1 MTAVLQVVSEGGA
14 GDLPEY
20 PFGVEDRLD
29 SHFFVPWERRRWL
42 NSGMRL
48 RGTAECRAL
57 YLDLIWI
64 SYDQS
69 PVGTLPDDTA
79 MLAKLLMVDHEHFC
93 GLVRHDFG
101 PLHNW
106 SRCATKDGEVRLYH
120 PMVLRTLTE
129 ALARRED
136 HRAKSEAASMQKRLQ
151 RLRIMLANYN
161 KELAENDAAVSWI
174 DEWLQR
180 QGVAKR
186 TATQVE
192 RALGAWSNHMF
203 DLGQK
208 GRHS

>member
-1 MTAVLQVVSEGGA
+1 MA
-14 GDLPEY
+14 
-20 PFGVEDRLD
+20 FLD
-29 SHFFVPWERRRWL
+29 

-79 MLAKLLMVDHEHFC
+79 MLAKLLMVDHDHFC
-93 GLVRHDFG
+93 GLTRLDFG

-106 SRCATKDGEVRLYH
+106 RRCRTQDGEVRRYH

-129 ALARRED
+129 AIARRED

-151 RLRIMLANYN
+151 RLRIMLANYDA
-161 KELAENDAAVSWI
+161 KLAENDAAVSWI
-174 DEWLQR
+174 DEWFQR
-180 QGVAKR
+180 QGVQKR
-186 TATQVE
+186 TASQVE
-192 RALGAWSNHMF
+192 KALGAW
-203 DLGQK
+203 
-208 GRHS
+208 

>member
-1 MTAVLQVVSEGGA
+1 MSRLLQVVSEGGA

-93 GLVRHDFG
+93 GLIRHDFG

-106 SRCATKDGEVRLYH
+106 NRCVTKDGEVRFYH